1 MSSMQ
6 KLSWD
11 RDSDH
16 IAHTLGLRKSGAE
29 YKGPCPV
36 CGGTDRF
43 HIKQG
48 RSRDLIMHCRHG
60 CTFAQLMHEFE
71 NRGLAEKGEWIR
83 PKYRQSD
90 LDFCDTLLIV
100 GAGNLETNQSFHA
113 DDVLKIANLIRLV
126 DPQRQYLLRA
136 LMDRIKERL

>member
-11 RDSDH
+11 RDSDQ
-16 IAHTLGLRKSGAE
+16 IAHTLGLQKSGAE

-60 CTFAQLMHEFE
+60 CDYSQIMREFE

-83 PKYRQSD
+83 PRYNQKD
-90 LDFCDTLLIV
+90 LDFCDMLLVV
-100 GAGNLETNQSFHA
+100 GAGNLEKDTKFNA
-113 DDVLKIANLIRLV
+113 EDVLIIARMIKLV
-126 DPQRQYLLRA
+126 DPERQDLLRA
-136 LMDRIKERL
+136 LLDRVKERV